1 MFPGRQDG
9 RRRWIHW
16 AMAEPL
22 HIILPKVY
30 WNSFVLLWLPSWLCA
45 WGDWN
50 SRVPVLF
57 RTRVWRRMRLPLWSS
72 PSTGSWKFRGRS
84 GRWQSRCRRIQN
96 RFKTGLNRIRWSRHK
111 NEILF
116 VQNDESDGE
125 MEVPRANELFSRRW
139 WTTSILSHSQINL
152 PSSHALDVWKIF
164 VLYKHISLPLGPILL
179 GIFLYYKASSMVE
192 QLIPKAK
199 KLWFKSYP

>member
-125 MEVPRANELFSRRW
+125 MEVPRANELFREGDEQHPYYLIAKLICPVPMHWMCEKFSFLIS
-139 WTTSILSHSQINL
+139 TSAYHLGQYCL
-152 PSSHALDVWKIF
+152 GSSCITKRAPW
-164 VLYKHISLPLGPILL
+164 
-179 GIFLYYKASSMVE
+179 
-192 QLIPKAK
+192 
-199 KLWFKSYP
+199 